1 MGRGRG
7 MESKLARTD
16 SIDWLCGALY
26 VSHDDVHDYTAHEHW
41 PTRVAVTAEA
51 VVAVVWVALCAV
63 EEDGARRSASNS
75 SARTIVRS

>member
-16 SIDWLCGALY
+16 SIDWLYGALY

-51 VVAVVWVALCAV
+51 VVAVVWVALCV
-63 EEDGARRSASNS
+63 GGRGWCPP
-75 SARTIVRS
+75 ICI